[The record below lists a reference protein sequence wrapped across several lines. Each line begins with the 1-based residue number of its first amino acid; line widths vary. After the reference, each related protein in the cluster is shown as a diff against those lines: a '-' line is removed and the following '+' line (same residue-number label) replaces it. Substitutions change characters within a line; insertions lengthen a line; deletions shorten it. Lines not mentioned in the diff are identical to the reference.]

1 VACVPHH
8 TPNVAEPGVVGTFYH
23 LVLRHDTSV
32 SNRLDGWVTNPS
44 TGFTDRY
51 STNKCTILL
60 LCISFL

>member
-1 VACVPHH
+1 
-8 TPNVAEPGVVGTFYH
+8 VGTFYH